1 MVISF
6 ILLWQV
12 LRNLKK
18 RSLRP
23 GFLGSLPRSCCIR
36 ELKGTGRIE
45 QAGSP
50 HGSRGEGF
58 RGMDQRQY
66 MSFKDIL
73 KTYFLYLDL
82 TPLFGSISC
91 SEHSMKCYHV
101 FFPMCEI
108 SVFTNRVE
116 RVPLALPGHQ
126 DRASGHL
133 QGQDHSLDIESAD
146 SVILDPP
153 DPRTVRYKFLL
164 FMSYP
169 G

>member
-1 MVISF
+1 MTITKKP
-6 ILLWQV
+6 
-12 LRNLKK
+12 KK

-23 GFLGSLPRSCCIR
+23 GSLGSLPRSCCIR
-36 ELKGTGRIE
+36 ELKGTGLIE
-45 QAGSP
+45 QVGSP

-73 KTYFLYLDL
+73 ETYFLHLDL

-108 SVFTNRVE
+108 STFTKRVE
-116 RVPLALPGHQ
+116 RVPLGFQ
-126 DRASGHL
+126 GIRTEL
-133 QGQDHSLDIESAD
+133 QGI
-146 SVILDPP
+146 
-153 DPRTVRYKFLL
+153 YKAKTFH
-164 FMSYP
+164 
-169 G
+169 

>member
-1 MVISF
+1 M
-6 ILLWQV
+6 
-12 LRNLKK
+12 
-18 RSLRP
+18 
-23 GFLGSLPRSCCIR
+23 GSLPRSCCIR
-36 ELKGTGRIE
+36 ELKGTGLIE

-73 KTYFLYLDL
+73 ETYFLYLDL

-108 SVFTNRVE
+108 SAFTKRVE

-133 QGQDHSLDIESAD
+133 QGQDHSLDIESAV

-164 FMSYP
+164 FMNYP